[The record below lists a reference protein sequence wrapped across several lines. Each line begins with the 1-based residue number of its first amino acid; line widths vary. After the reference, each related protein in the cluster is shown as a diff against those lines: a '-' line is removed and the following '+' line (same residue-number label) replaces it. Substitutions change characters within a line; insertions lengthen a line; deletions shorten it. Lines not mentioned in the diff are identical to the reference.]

1 MLDTELSGGNAGTET
16 EVKVNT
22 TTEEGEQTPEKAK
35 RPGWTRKLERKEAEL
50 AAERAEKQKLVA
62 RIEALEGPKKT
73 ETDGKPQPKDG
84 ESYADYY
91 ERLAD
96 WTADRKLDAKLN
108 ERDRKE
114 RSTAEQAE
122 RTKKVDAY
130 KAEADKVRDKYP
142 DFDEV
147 VESYPDVPQK
157 VLDALLDSTPEVAYY
172 LAKHEDEAEDIIKM
186 TPVQIHKAFA
196 RIEAK
201 LDTTSAAKGTKAPKP
216 INPVGGGSSRSTKPL
231 GELSFQEYKKARA
244 GK

>member
-22 TTEEGEQTPEKAK
+22 TTEEGEQSPEKPK

-73 ETDGKPQPKDG
+73 ETEGKPQPKEG
-84 ESYADYY
+84 EPYADYY

-96 WTADRKLDAKLN
+96 WTVDQKITAK
-108 ERDRKE
+108 ERKE
-114 RSTAEQAE
+114 RDTAVQAE
-122 RTKKVDAY
+122 RGKKVDAY
-130 KAEADKVRDKYP
+130 KAEAEKLREKYP

-196 RIEAK
+196 KIETK
-201 LDTTSAAKGTKAPKP
+201 LETTPAANGTKAPKP
-216 INPVGGGSSRSTKPL
+216 INPVGGGSSRTTKAL
-231 GELSFQEYKKARA
+231 GEMSFQEYKKARA